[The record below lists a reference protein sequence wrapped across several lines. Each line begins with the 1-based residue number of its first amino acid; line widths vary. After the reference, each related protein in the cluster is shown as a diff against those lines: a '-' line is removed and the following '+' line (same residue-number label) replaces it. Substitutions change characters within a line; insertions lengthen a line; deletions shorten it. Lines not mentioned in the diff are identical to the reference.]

1 MFEANTNTDAKE
13 KHSDLAND
21 KKQKFK
27 KIYASI
33 HKDIAQQTTEFLE
46 FAEANGAFDWQAG
59 KIPTS
64 DYQSHRNY
72 QSMHVQP
79 IREVPISSRHRKT
92 NSMQNHQQVAQLY
105 GNMPNRQSWTR
116 KHSGQQRSERSTSS
130 EPKALMVANR
140 RKKFTNQTVI

>member
-1 MFEANTNTDAKE
+1 MNEEAQKQERAELEVANQKKVSKTYAPKQTKHQETVKVFEANTNTDAKE
-13 KHSDLAND
+13 KHSDLANE

-64 DYQSHRNY
+64 DY
-72 QSMHVQP
+72 
-79 IREVPISSRHRKT
+79 
-92 NSMQNHQQVAQLY
+92 
-105 GNMPNRQSWTR
+105 
-116 KHSGQQRSERSTSS
+116 
-130 EPKALMVANR
+130 
-140 RKKFTNQTVI
+140 